1 MPERVGLQPYIATE
15 IFERLVVAF
24 REYRHAIAEHRNP
37 DFAEANAIFYAGWL
51 GHYVGDASNPLHTT
65 VHHNGWVGP
74 NPKGYTTG
82 NTIHWKMEGIF
93 VADNLKQLQFAN
105 LVPPQ
110 PQQLADPFEDYL
122 KYLRESHQ
130 YVETV
135 YQLEKAGG
143 FDGAGTAASREFIRQ
158 RLAAGATMLRDMW
171 YTAWVQSGKAAQG
184 QH

>member
-1 MPERVGLQPYIATE
+1 
-15 IFERLVVAF
+15 
-24 REYRHAIAEHRNP
+24 
-37 DFAEANAIFYAGWL
+37 
-51 GHYVGDASNPLHTT
+51 
-65 VHHNGWVGP
+65 
-74 NPKGYTTG
+74 
-82 NTIHWKMEGIF
+82 
-93 VADNLKQLQFAN
+93 LQFAN